1 MLELSNED
9 EIVIVKKQSRG
20 NTNVEQTDVET
31 ELKDLVER
39 TLDRTKQRAKSS
51 DSPGA
56 KKAFIKMEKNTE
68 VV

>member
-1 MLELSNED
+1 
-9 EIVIVKKQSRG
+9 
-20 NTNVEQTDVET
+20 VEQTDVET